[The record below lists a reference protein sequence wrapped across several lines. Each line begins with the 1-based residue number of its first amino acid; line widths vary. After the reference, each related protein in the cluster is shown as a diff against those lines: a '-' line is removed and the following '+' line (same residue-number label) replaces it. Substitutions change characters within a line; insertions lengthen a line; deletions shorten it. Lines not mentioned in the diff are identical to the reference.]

1 MALPML
7 WCGPSSVSERRH
19 DAHVRPGGD
28 ARAIFVRLPAVRTAA
43 RGAVLMDINTM
54 FGVLLTAFLVIVVLC
69 VKPLGSYI
77 ADVMQLPGDTQAR
90 HDRQVRPNF
99 VLRTGARFEALLY
112 RLSGIDPRQEM
123 SWTRYAIALLLFN
136 VLGAVVVYG
145 LQRLQLFFPLNPQ
158 RFAAVS
164 PDSSFNTAVSFITN
178 TNWQGYS
185 GESTMGYLVQMAGLA
200 VQNFL
205 SAATGIVVAIALIRG
220 FARHTVKTIGNF
232 WGDVPRATLHVLLP
246 LSAVLAL
253 VLVSQGEMQNF
264 DGYKDATTV
273 EKITYQ
279 NPKTDADGN
288 PIKDAAGN
296 PVTETATTQ
305 TQTLPMGPIASQE
318 AIKELGTNG
327 GGFYNANSAHPYENP
342 TPLTNL
348 LEMLAIFIIP
358 FALTYT
364 FGKMVGDTRQGWV
377 VLAAMLI
384 LFVPLVMMAFHS
396 EQQGN
401 PLIAKQGIDQVASAA
416 QPGGNM
422 EGKETRFGIAASALF
437 AAVTTATSCGA
448 VNSMHDSMTP
458 LGGFVPLF
466 LIELGEVAP
475 GGVGTGMYSILIF
488 AILGVFIA
496 GLMIGRTPEY
506 IGKKIEAL
514 EMKLASIF
522 ILTTPF
528 VVLIGT
534 AVAVVTVAGK
544 AGVANP
550 GAHGFSEI
558 LYAFSSAAN
567 NNGSAFAGLSANTVF
582 YNVSTG
588 LAMFIARFW
597 PIVAALAIAGS
608 LAAKKRV
615 PVTEGTMPTHG
626 PLFVALLVGSILL
639 IGVLTYV
646 PALALGPVVEHFM
659 LAAAAK

>member
-1 MALPML
+1 
-7 WCGPSSVSERRH
+7 
-19 DAHVRPGGD
+19 
-28 ARAIFVRLPAVRTAA
+28 
-43 RGAVLMDINTM
+43 MDVNTM
-54 FGVLLTAFLVIVVLC
+54 FGVMLTAFLGIVLLC

-77 ADVMQLPGDTQAR
+77 ANVMQVER
-90 HDRQVRPNF
+90 DRQGPPNLA
-99 VLRTGARFEALLY
+99 LRAGGRVEGLLY
-112 RLSGIDPRQEM
+112 RLCGIHSGDEM

-136 VLGAVVVYG
+136 VLGAVVVYT

-158 RFAAVS
+158 KFAAVS

-205 SAATGIVVAIALIRG
+205 SAATGIAVAIALIRG

-232 WGDVPRATLHVLLP
+232 WVDVTRATLYVLLP

-253 VLVSQGEMQNF
+253 VLVSQGVIENF
-264 DGYKDATTV
+264 AGYQEATTV
-273 EKITYQ
+273 EKIAYQ
-279 NPKTDADGN
+279 NPKTDAGGN

-296 PVTETATTQ
+296 AVTETATTQ

-348 LEMLAIFIIP
+348 LEMFAILLIP

-377 VLAAMLI
+377 ILTAMLI
-384 LFVPLVMMAFHS
+384 LFVPLVILAFHS
-396 EQQGN
+396 EQLGN
-401 PLIAKQGIDQVASAA
+401 PVIAKQGIDQIASPLQA
-416 QPGGNM
+416 GGNR
-422 EGKETRFGIAASALF
+422 EGKETRFGIAASSLF
-437 AAVTTATSCGA
+437 AAAATGTSTGA
-448 VNSMHDSMTP
+448 VNTSHDSMMP
-458 LGGFVPLF
+458 LGGFVPMF
-466 LIELGEVAP
+466 LMQLGEVAP
-475 GGVGTGMYSILIF
+475 GGVGTGVYSILIF

-506 IGKKIEAL
+506 LGKKIEAF
-514 EMKLASIF
+514 EMKMASVF

-528 VVLIGT
+528 AVLIGT
-534 AVAVVTVAGK
+534 AVAVMTFAGK
-544 AGVANP
+544 AGVGNP

-558 LYAFSSAAN
+558 LYGFTSAAN
-567 NNGSAFAGLSANTVF
+567 NNGSSFGGLTATTVF
-582 YNVSTG
+582 YNVATA
-588 LAMFIARFW
+588 LAMFIGRFW
-597 PIVAALAIAGS
+597 PIIAALAIAGS

-626 PLFVALLVGSILL
+626 PLFVVLLIGSILL

-659 LAAAAK
+659 LAAAK

>member
-1 MALPML
+1 
-7 WCGPSSVSERRH
+7 
-19 DAHVRPGGD
+19 
-28 ARAIFVRLPAVRTAA
+28 
-43 RGAVLMDINTM
+43 MDVNTM
-54 FGVLLTAFLVIVVLC
+54 FGVLLTAFLGIVLLC

-77 ADVMQLPGDTQAR
+77 ADVMQLAR
-90 HDRQVRPNF
+90 DKQVGHDKPVRSNF
-99 VLRTGARFEALLY
+99 VLRAGGRFEALLY
-112 RLSGIDPRQEM
+112 RLSGIDPGEEM

-158 RFAAVS
+158 KFAAVS
-164 PDSSFNTAVSFITN
+164 PDSSFNTAVSFVTN

-205 SAATGIVVAIALIRG
+205 SAATGIAVAIALIRG
-220 FARHTVKTIGNF
+220 FARHTVKSIGNF
-232 WGDVPRATLHVLLP
+232 WVDVTRATLYVLLP
-246 LSAVLAL
+246 LAVVLAL
-253 VLVSQGEMQNF
+253 VLASQGAIQNF
-264 DGYKDATTV
+264 AGYQDATTV
-273 EKITYQ
+273 EKLTYQ
-279 NPKTDADGN
+279 NPKTDAAGN

-296 PVTETATTQ
+296 AVTETATTEI
-305 TQTLPMGPIASQE
+305 QTLPMGPIASQE

-348 LEMLAIFIIP
+348 LELLAILLIP

-377 VLAAMLI
+377 ILTAMLI
-384 LFVPLVMMAFHS
+384 LFVPLVILAFHS
-396 EQQGN
+396 EQLGN
-401 PLIAKQGIDQVASAA
+401 PLIAKQGIDQVASTLQA
-416 QPGGNM
+416 GGNM

-448 VNSMHDSMTP
+448 VNTMHDSMMP
-458 LGGFVPLF
+458 LGGLVPLL
-466 LIELGEVAP
+466 LIQLGEVAP
-475 GGVGTGMYSILIF
+475 GGVGTGVYSILMF

-506 IGKKIEAL
+506 LGKKIEAF
-514 EMKLASIF
+514 EMKMASVF

-528 VVLIGT
+528 AVLIGT
-534 AVAVVTVAGK
+534 AVAVMTIAGK

-550 GAHGFSEI
+550 GPHGFTEI

-567 NNGSAFAGLSANTVF
+567 NNGSAFGGLTATTVF
-582 YNVSTG
+582 YNVATA
-588 LAMFIARFW
+588 LAMFIGRFW
-597 PIVAALAIAGS
+597 PIMAALAIAGS

-626 PLFVALLVGSILL
+626 PLFVVLLIGSILL

-659 LAAAAK
+659 LAAAK